1 MNADT
6 AYCVVLTTVATAEQA
21 EDLAKK
27 IVVEKLAA
35 CVQVQQIRSYYLW
48 KGEACNEPECLLFIK
63 ARKSQYPEL
72 EDFIRKNHAYQ
83 IPEIVQLSI
92 TAGFGD
98 YLNWIDEATL
108 RG

>member
-1 MNADT
+1 MNSDT
-6 AYCVVLTTVATAEQA
+6 AYCVVLTTVASAEHA

-63 ARKSQYPEL
+63 ARKSQYQEL
-72 EDFIRKNHAYQ
+72 EDFIRKNHSYET
-83 IPEIVQLSI
+83 PEIVQLSI
-92 TAGFGD
+92 TAGFGG
-98 YLNWIDEATL
+98 YLKWIDEVTCA
-108 RG
+108 